1 MLLNIT
7 EEKDNMKD
15 DSQWAYKWMVFIGLL
30 VIFFFWS
37 IIINAQVEY
46 YNIITTN
53 NLFRPLGWTLPK
65 TTPKYQLIGTWISVN
80 SKERVAYVRNVRT
93 NKIDR
98 LAIGDIINNN
108 TIVHIKQNEIQMNTG
123 KKYKNPTLQFLNF
136 STSKRSSKRTST
148 NNSRSKA
155 NTKKE
160 EEKDTTSKTERRSR
174 RPGRVNWESQIKKF
188 QNASPEDQQK
198 MIEEFRSTRRRRRN
212 NG

>member
-1 MLLNIT
+1 
-7 EEKDNMKD
+7 MKD

-108 TIVHIKQNEIQMNTG
+108 TIVHIKQNEIQMNG
-123 KKYKNPTLQFLNF
+123 KYEISKPLNRALM
-136 STSKRSSKRTST
+136 SPRVP
-148 NNSRSKA
+148 
-155 NTKKE
+155 
-160 EEKDTTSKTERRSR
+160 KTASL
-174 RPGRVNWESQIKKF
+174 GR
-188 QNASPEDQQK
+188 
-198 MIEEFRSTRRRRRN
+198 
-212 NG
+212 GH

>member
-1 MLLNIT
+1 M
-7 EEKDNMKD
+7 
-15 DSQWAYKWMVFIGLL
+15 
-30 VIFFFWS
+30 
-37 IIINAQVEY
+37 
-46 YNIITTN
+46 
-53 NLFRPLGWTLPK
+53 
-65 TTPKYQLIGTWISVN
+65 
-80 SKERVAYVRNVRT
+80 
-93 NKIDR
+93 
-98 LAIGDIINNN
+98 AIGDIINNN

-174 RPGRVNWESQIKKF
+174 RTGRVNWESQIKKF

>member
-1 MLLNIT
+1 
-7 EEKDNMKD
+7 MKD

-174 RPGRVNWESQIKKF
+174 RTGRVNWESQIKKF

>member
-7 EEKDNMKD
+7 EEEDNMKD

-174 RPGRVNWESQIKKF
+174 RTGRVNWESQIKKF

>member
-1 MLLNIT
+1 MQLNT
-7 EEKDNMKD
+7 LEVGDSMKD

-160 EEKDTTSKTERRSR
+160 EEKDTTSKTERRAR
-174 RPGRVNWESQIKKF
+174 RTGRVNWESQIKKF